1 MITLLIAIFLGG
13 MAQRATG
20 MGLAL
25 VAAPFIV
32 VALGPAAG
40 VVVANL
46 LGVVGS
52 AMVYARVRHAV
63 DWRMLRLM
71 LPAALVG
78 VAAGTA
84 LAEVLP
90 EAWAQVFIGALVLVA
105 LLVSSFAAFERLER
119 TPKVTAVASAASGAT
134 SALAGIGGPAMAVL
148 RILTRW
154 EHLSFTATLQP
165 FFFGIST
172 VVVLARVS
180 VNPGAWPDLG
190 WGWLLIAFAMATGIA
205 LGDVVARRLTAR
217 VLNASITIVAALGAV
232 WTMLDGVAGL

>member
-90 EAWAQVFIGALVLVA
+90 EAWAQVFIGALVLAA

-119 TPKVTAVASAASGAT
+119 TPKVTAVASAVSGAT

-232 WTMLDGVAGL
+232 WTMLDGIAGL

>member
-119 TPKVTAVASAASGAT
+119 TPKVTAVASAVSGAT

-205 LGDVVARRLTAR
+205 LGDVVARRLSAR

-232 WTMLDGVAGL
+232 WTMLDGIAGL

>member
-232 WTMLDGVAGL
+232 WTMLDGIAGL

>member
-84 LAEVLP
+84 LAEMLP

-205 LGDVVARRLTAR
+205 LGDVVARRLSAR

-232 WTMLDGVAGL
+232 WTMLDGIAGL

>member
-1 MITLLIAIFLGG
+1 
-13 MAQRATG
+13 
-20 MGLAL
+20 
-25 VAAPFIV
+25 
-32 VALGPAAG
+32 
-40 VVVANL
+40 
-46 LGVVGS
+46 
-52 AMVYARVRHAV
+52 
-63 DWRMLRLM
+63 
-71 LPAALVG
+71 
-78 VAAGTA
+78 
-84 LAEVLP
+84 
-90 EAWAQVFIGALVLVA
+90 
-105 LLVSSFAAFERLER
+105 
-119 TPKVTAVASAASGAT
+119 
-134 SALAGIGGPAMAVL
+134 LAGIGGPAMAVL

-205 LGDVVARRLTAR
+205 LGDVVARRLSAR

>member
-1 MITLLIAIFLGG
+1 MHF
-13 MAQRATG
+13 
-20 MGLAL
+20 
-25 VAAPFIV
+25 V

-52 AMVYARVRHAV
+52 TMVYGRVRQSV
-63 DWRMLRLM
+63 DWRMLRHM
-71 LPAALVG
+71 LPAALVA
-78 VAAGTA
+78 VAAGTV
-84 LAEVLP
+84 LAELLP

-105 LLVSSFAAFERLER
+105 LLVSSFGTCARLQR

-165 FFFGIST
+165 FFFGISA
-172 VVVLARVS
+172 VMVLARVS
-180 VNPGAWPDLG
+180 VNPGAWPGLG
-190 WGWLLIAFAMATGIA
+190 WGWLLVALAMTTGIV
-205 LGDVVARRLTAR
+205 LGDVVARRLSAR
-217 VLNASITIVAALGAV
+217 VLGASITVVAGLGAV
-232 WTMLDGVAGL
+232 WTMLDGIAGL

>member
-52 AMVYARVRHAV
+52 AMVYARVRHSV

-205 LGDVVARRLTAR
+205 LGDVVARRLSAR

-232 WTMLDGVAGL
+232 WTMLDGIAGL

>member
-1 MITLLIAIFLGG
+1 LITLLIAIFLGG

-232 WTMLDGVAGL
+232 WTMLDGIAGL

>member
-205 LGDVVARRLTAR
+205 LGDVVARRLSAR

-232 WTMLDGVAGL
+232 WTMLDGIAGL

>member
-90 EAWAQVFIGALVLVA
+90 EVWAQVFIGALVLVA

-205 LGDVVARRLTAR
+205 LGDVVARRLSAR

-232 WTMLDGVAGL
+232 WTMLDGIAGL

>member
-1 MITLLIAIFLGG
+1 LITLLIAIFLGG

-84 LAEVLP
+84 LAEMLP

-205 LGDVVARRLTAR
+205 LGDVVARRLSAR

-232 WTMLDGVAGL
+232 WTMLDGIAGL